1 MSLGLF
7 GGGGKGDFWCQEGDR
22 GASAG
27 PGQGLARLCQ
37 WALARHRAG
46 CRQGRAALQ
55 CLKRQHLRAAGLDPA
70 PQAVACL
77 APAPQPQPCPA
88 ASTHPWVLPPHRGD
102 TPHSGPAGTPQPACP
117 KGECGEP
124 PAPHQPPGSKPAA
137 GIGQGAAPAPG
148 SGREQ
153 SHWDWLGRCLLQR
166 APSGLVSA
174 WILT

>member
-7 GGGGKGDFWCQEGDR
+7 GGGER
-22 GASAG
+22 GFLVSRGGQRCLCRPRTGAG
-27 PGQGLARLCQ
+27 PSLPVGAGSAQGR
-37 WALARHRAG
+37 